1 MSASSIISIGRLTK
15 VVAVDEGIIDCN
27 NEIRLLRD
35 NKVVHK
41 ILSLNRFK
49 VDVTVER
56 LTQN

>member
-1 MSASSIISIGRLTK
+1 MQQRNT
-15 VVAVDEGIIDCN
+15 
-27 NEIRLLRD
+27 LLRD
-35 NKVVHK
+35 NKVVHT